1 MPANKSSQDLLRYL
15 RINGPTPSS
24 ELVAHFGISRATLSR
39 RVQDLG
45 NAVITIGSARA
56 TQLAAR
62 HEDVSDSIPL
72 YRVTEGG
79 QVEAIGGLT
88 PIREGEQTQWFLN
101 LEEAPKALF
110 EGEFKDGLYPGWPWF
125 LEDLRPSGFL
135 GRSFGKRMARLLQI
149 KEKPEEWSDLELLA
163 TLTGFGSSLQG
174 NFILGD
180 RRALNDF
187 QEHKVE
193 ISQGYYRNSTASAY
207 SEMAQRALDED
218 EAYGSSAG
226 GEQPKFTTMICDT
239 TDSDPRAVIVKF
251 SPKLDTPVG
260 RRWADLLHAEHLANQ
275 VLADAGFAVARTRI
289 FELQGRVFLESERF
303 DRVGQFGRRGLVS
316 LRALDAAHLGL
327 GQGTWTKAARKL
339 HADKWITEEDCER
352 IVRLHCFGELIA
364 NTDMHWGNLSFFLP
378 EQSPYPLAPI
388 YDMLPMRFRP
398 SGTGEVVKREFK
410 PTLPKPEDQTAWL
423 VMHPHALTFWQRIAN
438 HASISDN
445 FKAIAETSVHS
456 LEHIYQIATS

>member
-1 MPANKSSQDLLRYL
+1 MPANKSSQDLFRYL
-15 RINGPTPSS
+15 RGNGPTPSS

-39 RVQDLG
+39 RVQELG

-62 HEDVSDSIPL
+62 HEDVSDSIPI

-79 QVEAIGGLT
+79 QVETIGGLT

-101 LEEAPKALF
+101 PEEAPKALT

-135 GRSFGKRMARLLQI
+135 GRAFGKRMAHLLQI
-149 KEKPEEWSDLELLA
+149 KEKPEEWTDLELLT

-193 ISQGYYRNSTASAY
+193 ISQGYYRNSTTSAY
-207 SEMAQRALDED
+207 PEMAQRALDED

-239 TDSDPRAVIVKF
+239 PDSDPRAVIVKF

-260 RRWADLLHAEHLANQ
+260 RRWG
-275 VLADAGFAVARTRI
+275 VK
-289 FELQGRVFLESERF
+289 RF
-303 DRVGQFGRRGLVS
+303 GGARGLRV
-316 LRALDAAHLGL
+316 
-327 GQGTWTKAARKL
+327 
-339 HADKWITEEDCER
+339 
-352 IVRLHCFGELIA
+352 
-364 NTDMHWGNLSFFLP
+364 M
-378 EQSPYPLAPI
+378 
-388 YDMLPMRFRP
+388 P
-398 SGTGEVVKREFK
+398 SNEPGR
-410 PTLPKPEDQTAWL
+410 
-423 VMHPHALTFWQRIAN
+423 
-438 HASISDN
+438 
-445 FKAIAETSVHS
+445 AETERSTGSNCFRAADSMGWGSSGHR
-456 LEHIYQIATS
+456 INGRNA

>member
-15 RINGPTPSS
+15 RGNGPTPSS

-45 NAVITIGSARA
+45 NALITIGSARA

-62 HEDVSDSIPL
+62 HENVSDSIPL

-149 KEKPEEWSDLELLA
+149 KEKPEEWSDLELLT

-180 RRALNDF
+180 GRALTDF

-193 ISQGYYRNSTASAY
+193 ISQGFYRSSTASTY
-207 SEMAQRALDED
+207 PEMAQRALDDD

-226 GEQPKFTTMICDT
+226 GEQPKFTTMICDSP
-239 TDSDPRAVIVKF
+239 DSDPRAVIVKF

-275 VLADAGFAVARTRI
+275 VLADAGFDAARTRV
-289 FELQGRVFLESERF
+289 FESQRRVFLESERF

-327 GQGTWTKAARKL
+327 DQGTWAKAARKL
-339 HADKWITEEDCER
+339 HAEKWISADDCER
-352 IVRLHCFGELIA
+352 MIRLHCFGELIA
-364 NTDMHWGNLSFFLP
+364 NTDMHWGNLCFFLP
-378 EQSPYPLAPI
+378 EQSPYPLAPV

-398 SGTGEVVKREFK
+398 SGTGEVVEREFK
-410 PTLPKPEDQTAWL
+410 PCLPKPEDQNAWL
-423 VMHPHALTFWQRIAN
+423 EMHPHGLAFWQRVSE
-438 HASISDN
+438 HTKISNDLI
-445 FKAIAETSVHS
+445 KDLHRIREIV
-456 LEHIYQIATS
+456 IP